1 MPSPLNK
8 VNPLLKSN
16 SILSHKHTYRAFFRK
31 SMHSLHKTK
40 AGKFYLSCRQLPAP
54 PSQHLIDAFK
64 DTTAA
69 GLCILGKWL
78 KSLYNHGWEKPRKVN
93 ISNQCQAM
101 ASQSI
106 KVTHTFFIFL
116 LPSLLRGDPDFSFHG
131 LQERPHQDQAPPEPQ
146 RSLSLTYCCQS
157 LTTHSDGS
165 RELRNHREMP
175 RLSSMPREC
184 I

>member
-8 VNPLLKSN
+8 ANPPLKSN

-31 SMHSLHKTK
+31 SVHSLHKTK

-64 DTTAA
+64 HAMA
-69 GLCILGKWL
+69 PGLCVLGKQL
-78 KSLYNHGWEKPRKVN
+78 KPLYNHGQEKPKKVK

-106 KVTHTFFIFL
+106 KKVTHTFFIFL

-131 LQERPHQDQAPPEPQ
+131 LQERPHQNQTPLEPQ
-146 RSLSLTYCCQS
+146 EPLPSPTVAKA
-157 LTTHSDGS
+157 
-165 RELRNHREMP
+165 
-175 RLSSMPREC
+175 
-184 I
+184 